1 MNTTT
6 KKIIDQLKEQC
17 ELYKQFIIQHHGQQT
32 IDRLNLELAIQ
43 KTNKMLEIRDANEFE
58 RIRKQLKTIII
69 FLSIFIL
76 SSCRTQY
83 VAIPEYHTIEV
94 NKHDTLIVRDS
105 IMEKDSIYIHQKND
119 TVWKERYSIIYKDKW
134 RDKIVYRDSI
144 KIDSINVPYPVPREL
159 TFMQRTW
166 IKIGKTLSGLS
177 ILGILIGILV
187 FIVKRRI

>member
-1 MNTTT
+1 MN
-6 KKIIDQLKEQC
+6 KL
-17 ELYKQFIIQHHGQQT
+17 
-32 IDRLNLELAIQ
+32 
-43 KTNKMLEIRDANEFE
+43 
-58 RIRKQLKTIII
+58 TIIFI
-69 FLSIFIL
+69 FLTIFIL

-144 KIDSINVPYPVPREL
+144 KVDSIKVPYPVPREL
-159 TFMQRTW
+159 TYMQRTW
-166 IKIGKTLSGLS
+166 IKVGKTLSGLS
-177 ILGILIGILV
+177 ILGIIIGLLL
-187 FIVKRRI
+187 FIVKLKLFKKF